1 MSNYFNS
8 DSQNLNYN
16 FQGGYYSYTN
26 IFNATNSRVM
36 GNINDNTNYSF
47 TQNNHQFPKNNSS
60 VSIINNNYYNT
71 INNYNYNNNIINNNI
86 NNNIKNNNNN
96 TSKIII
102 KPIFS
107 RNESQSST
115 NNLNI
120 IYQNNILPS
129 NTWVENG
136 NIFYSPTKL
145 SNTKNTVL
153 YNYKNLKYNINNNYQ
168 SITNRTHNSTTNLN
182 IKNFYTINT
191 NNSTSTNALS
201 TASINNNKNNN
212 NTIAKENQTVNFNL
226 QKYASETNVINP
238 NSNNRIKKSQVQR
251 KNITNKEKKVN
262 ILNLEPKEHFDP
274 VEFKSLKLIGGGTYG
289 KIYLVQWVKN
299 NKKYALKKEPIKTNE
314 IINKR
319 KEKIK
324 LVNDFLKKTKCPGII
339 KIYGNAVKKE
349 KDAQD
354 YYYYVLMELADKDW
368 EKEIIDRKKY
378 NIYYTEKEFYIIM
391 NQLISTMA
399 LLQKNH
405 ITHRDIKP
413 QNILISKG
421 TFKLSDF
428 GEART
433 LKRTGIIISR
443 VRGTELFMSPVLFHG
458 LKHKLSQVGHNTFK
472 SDVFSLGLCF
482 LLAGTLNFNSLYSIR
497 EVNDIKVIEEYLD
510 KYLSE
515 RYSIKI
521 IKIILDMLQID
532 ENLRPDFVTL
542 EKEYFLKKK

>member
-1 MSNYFNS
+1 M
-8 DSQNLNYN
+8 
-16 FQGGYYSYTN
+16 
-26 IFNATNSRVM
+26 
-36 GNINDNTNYSF
+36 
-47 TQNNHQFPKNNSS
+47 
-60 VSIINNNYYNT
+60 
-71 INNYNYNNNIINNNI
+71 
-86 NNNIKNNNNN
+86 
-96 TSKIII
+96 
-102 KPIFS
+102 
-107 RNESQSST
+107 
-115 NNLNI
+115 
-120 IYQNNILPS
+120 
-129 NTWVENG
+129 ENG